1 MMRSLYF
8 DLFLFAISVCILS
21 ACAFVALLGRFAPV
35 YAVVLIVGIAGAG
48 LSLHL
53 IREGFMNGK

>member
-1 MMRSLYF
+1 MKSLYF

-35 YAVVLIVGIAGAG
+35 YAVVLIIGIAGAG

-53 IREGFMNGK
+53 IREDCRP